1 MEITNFSII
10 DTILRKNHCLLPKNL
25 RALIVGKSS
34 LGKSTLLYNLLL
46 KPWLDYDNLI
56 VFGNS
61 LHQIEYQV
69 IKTGFEHGL
78 GKEQIANVFNNQET
92 LFETGISPIQAIEE
106 YNGPKDGNIN
116 VSFYTDSELIPD
128 PSQLD
133 SNAKNL
139 FILDHCFLGRQN
151 KAEAYYSRGRH
162 NNCDTIFL
170 SQNYFRL
177 PRQTIRENCNFLM
190 LFQQDTKNIN
200 HIHADHCSDIPL
212 EEFRDFCKQV
222 WKTKHA
228 FVTID
233 LTSGIGNGKFRKNL
247 STFYIPNRL
256 LTFIGPSYKVRWH
269 HHTST
274 IGLPYK
280 YQRQKIRQNE

>member
-10 DTILRKNHCLLPKNL
+10 NPIFKKHHNLLPRHL

-34 LGKSTLLYNLLL
+34 SGKSTLLYNLLL

-61 LHQIEYQV
+61 LHQSEYQI

-78 GKEQIANVFNNQET
+78 SKEQIANVFRNQEQ
-92 LFETGISPIQAIEE
+92 LLEAGISPFRAIVE
-106 YNGPKDGNIN
+106 YTGPKDSNITPN
-116 VSFYTDSELIPD
+116 FFTNCELIPD
-128 PSQLD
+128 PSELD
-133 SNAKNL
+133 PEKKNL
-139 FILDHCFLGRQN
+139 LILDDCYLGKQN

-177 PRQTIRENCNFLM
+177 PRQTIRENCNFLI
-190 LFQQDTKNIN
+190 LFKQDTRNLT
-200 HIHADHCSDIPL
+200 HIHADHCSEITL
-212 EEFRDFCKQV
+212 EEFRDFCNRV
-222 WKTKHA
+222 WKTKHV

-233 LTSGIGNGKFRKNL
+233 LTSGMENGKFRKNL
-247 STFYIPNRL
+247 STFYIPNKL
-256 LTFIGPSYKVRWH
+256 LGINQDN
-269 HHTST
+269 
-274 IGLPYK
+274 L
-280 YQRQKIRQNE
+280 

>member
-10 DTILRKNHCLLPKNL
+10 NPIFKKHHNLLPRHL

-34 LGKSTLLYNLLL
+34 SGKSTLLYNLLL

-61 LHQIEYQV
+61 LHQSEYQI

-78 GKEQIANVFNNQET
+78 SKEQIANVFRNQEQ
-92 LFETGISPIQAIEE
+92 LLEAGISPFRAIAE
-106 YNGPKDGNIN
+106 YTGPKDSNITPN
-116 VSFYTDSELIPD
+116 FFTNCKLIPD
-128 PSQLD
+128 PSELD
-133 SNAKNL
+133 PEKKNL
-139 FILDHCFLGRQN
+139 LILDDCYLGKQN

-177 PRQTIRENCNFLM
+177 PRQTIRENCNFLIS
-190 LFQQDTKNIN
+190 FKQDTRNLT
-200 HIHADHCSDIPL
+200 HIHADHCSEITL
-212 EEFRDFCKQV
+212 EEFRDFCNRV
-222 WKTKHA
+222 WKRKHA

-233 LTSGIGNGKFRKNL
+233 LTSGMENGKFRKNL
-247 STFYIPNRL
+247 STFYIPNKL
-256 LTFIGPSYKVRWH
+256 LGINQDN
-269 HHTST
+269 
-274 IGLPYK
+274 L
-280 YQRQKIRQNE
+280 

>member
-10 DTILRKNHCLLPKNL
+10 NPIFKKHHNLLPRHL

-34 LGKSTLLYNLLL
+34 SGKSTLLYNLLL

-61 LHQIEYQV
+61 LHQSEYQI

-78 GKEQIANVFNNQET
+78 NKEQIANVFRNQEQ
-92 LFETGISPIQAIEE
+92 LLEAGISPFRAIVE
-106 YNGPKDGNIN
+106 YTGPKDSNITPN
-116 VSFYTDSELIPD
+116 FFTNCELIPD
-128 PSQLD
+128 PSELD
-133 SNAKNL
+133 PEKKNL
-139 FILDHCFLGRQN
+139 LILDDCYLGKQN

-177 PRQTIRENCNFLM
+177 PRQTIRENCNFLI
-190 LFQQDTKNIN
+190 LFKQDTRNLT
-200 HIHADHCSDIPL
+200 HIHADHCSEITL
-212 EEFRDFCKQV
+212 EEFRDFCNRV
-222 WKTKHA
+222 WKRKHA

-233 LTSGIGNGKFRKNL
+233 LTSGMENGKFRKNL
-247 STFYIPNRL
+247 STFYIPDKL
-256 LTFIGPSYKVRWH
+256 LGTNQDN
-269 HHTST
+269 
-274 IGLPYK
+274 L
-280 YQRQKIRQNE
+280 

>member
-10 DTILRKNHCLLPKNL
+10 NPIFKKHQNLLPRHL

-34 LGKSTLLYNLLL
+34 SGKSTLFYNLLL

-61 LHQIEYQV
+61 LHQSEYQI

-78 GKEQIANVFNNQET
+78 SKEQIANVFRNQEQ
-92 LFETGISPIQAIEE
+92 LLEAGISPFRAIVE
-106 YNGPKDGNIN
+106 YTGPKDSNITPN
-116 VSFYTDSELIPD
+116 FFTNCELIPD
-128 PSQLD
+128 PSELD
-133 SNAKNL
+133 PEKKNL
-139 FILDHCFLGRQN
+139 LILDDCYLGKQN

-177 PRQTIRENCNFLM
+177 PRQTIRENCNFLI
-190 LFQQDTKNIN
+190 LFKQDTRNLT
-200 HIHADHCSDIPL
+200 HIQADHCSKITL
-212 EEFRDFCKQV
+212 EEFRDFCNRV
-222 WKTKHA
+222 WKRKHA

-233 LTSGIGNGKFRKNL
+233 LTSGMENGKFRKNL
-247 STFYIPNRL
+247 STFYIPNKL
-256 LTFIGPSYKVRWH
+256 LGINQDN
-269 HHTST
+269 
-274 IGLPYK
+274 L
-280 YQRQKIRQNE
+280 